1 MTAPVPLSP
10 FEARW
15 LAEVVRRHEEH
26 HGLLDDAAEP
36 AAASAA
42 APAAVPDFEGR
53 ILCRAERLGARQ
65 GWRAAILGWRRR
77 ARMLLLVA
85 LALALVL
92 GFGAAAGVLG
102 DGARPVNVVWTLGGL
117 LGVHG
122 LSLLLWLTAMALQ
135 GRGGG
140 RIRGGG
146 SVGGMWLRLV
156 AVFDRSRTAA
166 DLPLALGGLLG
177 RGRLAGWG
185 IGAAS
190 HALWLAAL
198 LGATGGVLLLLA
210 TRRYGFVWETTILP
224 ARSFVDLSAAVG
236 ALPAL
241 LGFPVPDAAMVTAS
255 GTAPLVDEAGRR
267 AWAGWLVGAMVVYG
281 VLPRLLLVLACAGLW
296 RRGLGRLRLDLSR
309 PGYARLRAV
318 LMPDSTRIGVSD
330 PAPAVPPC
338 PPRPPPP
345 AGHGGA
351 AVAVAIELGD
361 DLAWPPAVAEGA
373 ETKAEAGGTRAS
385 GGWEDGGR
393 LDSRE
398 QRRAVL
404 GRLAARPPA
413 RLLVAVDAR
422 QTPDRGTLGLVAE
435 LAACAVATRV
445 WLCAGACAPAG
456 RAAQWRAGLGRIGL
470 DAAALFE
477 DAARVRAWLENPEA
491 DDV

>member
-1 MTAPVPLSP
+1 MTAPVSLSL

-26 HGLLDDAAEP
+26 HGLLEDAAEP

-65 GWRAAILGWRRR
+65 GWRAAILAWRRR
-77 ARMLLLVA
+77 ARTLLLVA

-102 DGARPVNVVWTLGGL
+102 DGSRPVNVVWTLGGL
-117 LGVHG
+117 LGVHA
-122 LSLLLWLTAMALQ
+122 LSLLLWLAAMALQ

-146 SVGGMWLRLV
+146 SAGWVWLRLV
-156 AVFDRSRTAA
+156 AFFDRSRTAA

-255 GTAPLVDEAGRR
+255 GEAPLLDEAGRR

-281 VLPRLLLVLACAGLW
+281 VLPRLLLALCCAGLW

-318 LMPDSTRIGVSD
+318 LMPGSARIGVSD
-330 PAPAVPPC
+330 PAPAVLPC
-338 PPRPPPP
+338 PPRPASP
-345 AGHGGA
+345 AGHGAA

-373 ETKAEAGGTRAS
+373 EAGAGGTRGRGA
-385 GGWEDGGR
+385 WEDGGR

-445 WLCAGACAPAG
+445 WLCAGAHAPVG
-456 RAAQWRAGLGRIGL
+456 RTAQWRAGLGRIGL

-477 DAARVRAWLENPEA
+477 DAAGVRAWLETPEA
-491 DDV
+491 DDA